1 MPSLSPLHAP
11 AAQVRRTP
19 CTADGADPWRP
30 GHGERNGPWTC
41 HTGPAG
47 AGGCRRIHR
56 GFSCREVARIVR
68 CRQPPWCA
76 RSLQPA
82 ARWPNR
88 GPEAARRGPS
98 GDGHPAQGGGA
109 PSLRTWRGG
118 DPCPIR
124 TAAGVRCPGA
134 RARARTS
141 AQARPA
147 GEPTRQARPPR
158 APNAQ
163 ARPPMGPNCVV
174 GRERFAGAALSYWH
188 PHRASGHHPG
198 CASSACRF
206 GPDPRGAALTGFRP
220 SPTSHASLGP
230 VSGQA
235 HAGLT
240 VRVTDRRRPLADGW

>member
-1 MPSLSPLHAP
+1 MASVRAVDVPYGTRGAAESPYPS
-11 AAQVRRTP
+11 
-19 CTADGADPWRP
+19 
-30 GHGERNGPWTC
+30 
-41 HTGPAG
+41 
-47 AGGCRRIHR
+47 

-147 GEPTRQARPPR
+147 GEPIRQARPPR

-235 HAGLT
+235 HAGTHGQSDRPPPPARRWMVT
-240 VRVTDRRRPLADGW
+240 VTRSAYEQVRCAVMALWSEWLPRYAAEDDP